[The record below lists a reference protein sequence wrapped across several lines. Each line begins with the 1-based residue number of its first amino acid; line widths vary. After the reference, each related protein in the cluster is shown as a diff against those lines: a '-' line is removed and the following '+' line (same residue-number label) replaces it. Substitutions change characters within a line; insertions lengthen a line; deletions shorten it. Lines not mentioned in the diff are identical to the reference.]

1 MTVLPA
7 LLVMA
12 PFGER
17 RRVPPFN
24 FPKALCVTNMH
35 RSIHQTS
42 AGIGDHEGLFSRVLT
57 RLNSLWVV
65 ATYPFAGKGRDVS
78 LHYAS
83 EISRLLA
90 PHIRL
95 GNRVQIGRHTWFHTW
110 SKPDT
115 EDQCEVKIRIED
127 GCRIA
132 ARCTISA
139 GNSIHLERDVAISTD
154 VLIMDHAHAYEDLSR
169 AIRDQGTTPG
179 GRIRIGEGCQI
190 GHGAVVLCSN
200 KGQVVLGRDC
210 VVAPYSVVSKSFP
223 PCSVV
228 SGNPARPLR
237 SLADDTAKLEAER

>member
-1 MTVLPA
+1 MTVLHA

-12 PFGER
+12 PLGEDESPSIR
-17 RRVPPFN
+17 
-24 FPKALCVTNMH
+24 FPKGLCVRNMH
-35 RSIHQTS
+35 RSIHETS
-42 AGIGDHEGLFSRVLT
+42 AGFEDRDGFFSRVLT

-65 ATYPFAGKGRDVS
+65 ATYPFAGKGRDLS

-110 SKPDT
+110 YKADT
-115 EDQCEVKIRIED
+115 EDKYEVKITIED

-139 GNSIHLERDVAISTD
+139 GNAIYLERDVVISTD

-179 GRIRIGEGCQI
+179 GRIRIAEGCRI
-190 GHGAVVLCSN
+190 GHGAVILCSN
-200 KGQVVLGRDC
+200 KGEVVLGRNC
-210 VVAPYSVVSKSFP
+210 LVAPYSVVSRSFP
-223 PCSVV
+223 PCSIL
-228 SGNPARPLR
+228 SGNPARPVQK
-237 SLADDTAKLEAER
+237 LAVDAKLEAGKYR